1 MKSNFKLL
9 VLFTLVG
16 LVFQSCSDDDG
27 EIQLSAPTISNF
39 EYGEGSEHSTEQVAY
54 KGSDIHLEAE
64 ITAEATVS
72 SISIDIHA
80 HDLEV
85 GEGEVEWDFEQTYT
99 DADYLVIN
107 PTFHEHIDIP
117 SDIPAGEYHILLTVT
132 DELGNST
139 EAEGHVE
146 ILDPISISGF
156 DMDESVVRGEDF
168 HVEFMIAALNG
179 IHDVT
184 VDVHAHGLEVGE
196 GEVEWDFEQSYSEKY
211 HEQSE
216 VEFHEHIDV
225 PATAPAG
232 EYHILF
238 IIEDEEGNTFEYD
251 THIDV
256 TAS

>member
-1 MKSNFKLL
+1 M
-9 VLFTLVG
+9 
-16 LVFQSCSDDDG
+16 
-27 EIQLSAPTISNF
+27 
-39 EYGEGSEHSTEQVAY
+39 
-54 KGSDIHLEAE
+54 
-64 ITAEATVS
+64 
-72 SISIDIHA
+72 
-80 HDLEV
+80 
-85 GEGEVEWDFEQTYT
+85 
-99 DADYLVIN
+99 
-107 PTFHEHIDIP
+107 
-117 SDIPAGEYHILLTVT
+117 
-132 DELGNST
+132 
-139 EAEGHVE
+139 
-146 ILDPISISGF
+146 
-156 DMDESVVRGEDF
+156 
-168 HVEFMIAALNG
+168 
-179 IHDVT
+179 T